1 MRKKVCMNTRDVFF
15 VIDLGQLAFVQAN
28 GNYTTFY
35 YIEGQKQMVTFGLS
49 EVERCIR
56 QSWPAEEKSPF
67 IRMGRSLLI
76 NQSYLCAINTLKQQ
90 LILSDYKKHSYALT
104 VPKQLLRQYKEE
116 MYRILSTTRQQ

>member
-1 MRKKVCMNTRDVFF
+1 MRKRVCMNTRDVFF

-49 EVERCIR
+49 EVERCISR
-56 QSWPAEEKSPF
+56 SWPTDEKSPF

-76 NQSYLCAINTLKQQ
+76 NQNYLCAINTLKQQ

-116 MYRILSTTRQQ
+116 MYRMLSPMTK